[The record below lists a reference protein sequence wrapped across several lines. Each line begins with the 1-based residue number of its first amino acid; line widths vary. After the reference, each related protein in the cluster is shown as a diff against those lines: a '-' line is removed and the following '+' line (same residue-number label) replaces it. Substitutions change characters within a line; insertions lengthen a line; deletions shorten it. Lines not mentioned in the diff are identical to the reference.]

1 MDHVQ
6 AKAEVDDL
14 FSQAQELVGGDWQI
28 ADTGAQACSLDG
40 GTGARYALTRIG
52 SGVPGENTAAIV
64 AGVVDAWT
72 SAGFAPTVSELPP
85 VNGLVVTQV
94 RYPASGNGVDGLY
107 LRFWAGTEATT
118 LEGLTRCVPGD
129 ANEINGSK

>member
-14 FSQAQELVGGDWQI
+14 FAQAQQIVGGDWQV
-28 ADTGAQACSLDG
+28 ADSGAESCNLVVGS
-40 GTGARYALTRIG
+40 GARYALTRIG
-52 SGVPGENTAAIV
+52 AGIAADQTDSIV
-64 AGVVDAWT
+64 KGVVDAWT
-72 SAGFAPTVSELPP
+72 TAGFAPTVTELPP
-85 VNGLVVTQV
+85 VNDLVVIQV
-94 RYPASGNGVDGLY
+94 RYPASGYGVDGLY
-107 LRFWAGTEATT
+107 LQFWAGTEAST